1 MKIVRAMKV
10 IGRLKGEIKV
20 LKKRIEG
27 SLNTVADNEDFDES
41 FPELSHKLD
50 EKIKKMTTLKTKVM
64 YANIKHG
71 MFQKIV
77 NIGELKSHIDFLRE
91 LEPRTGIQ
99 ISRFDSEKIEYKSQI
114 TMAQRNNLIEQTQ
127 DLINKF
133 TDELD
138 EFNAKT
144 DIEEM
149 DVTVL
154 LVD

>member
-1 MKIVRAMKV
+1 MKIVRAQKL
-10 IGRLKGEIKV
+10 IARLKGEIKV
-20 LKKRIEG
+20 LKKRIES
-27 SLNTVADNEDFDES
+27 SLNTVAENEDFDES
-41 FPELSHKLD
+41 FPNLYEQLNTKVS
-50 EKIKKMTTLKTKVM
+50 KMTTLKTKVM
-64 YANIKHG
+64 YANVKHG
-71 MFQKIV
+71 MFQKVV

-91 LEPRTGIQ
+91 LEPKTGVQ
-99 ISRFDSEKIEYKSQI
+99 VSRYDSEKTDYKSQLTI
-114 TMAQRNNLIEQTQ
+114 AQRNEFVERCQ

-138 EFNAKT
+138 EFNHKT